1 MLNFSLQLIF
11 SVLIILAL
19 YGCGGS
25 GGGGGGSTTT
35 TPPTTFAS
43 DLTIQSAA
51 IVTIGGVAQTN
62 PTILPGTHSVV
73 IHTSYPVSTLGW
85 HLTGAGKLTFS
96 QDSNMDV
103 VITFT
108 ATDNAPCFLALWQVA
123 G

>member
-1 MLNFSLQLIF
+1 MLEYIGAVFI
-11 SVLIILAL
+11 IILTL
-19 YGCGGS
+19 VLVGCGGS
-25 GGGGGGSTTT
+25 GGGGSTTT

-51 IVTIGGVAQTN
+51 VVKINGVDQVN

-73 IHTSYPVSTLGW
+73 IHTPYPVSTLGW

-96 QDSNMDV
+96 QDGNMDV